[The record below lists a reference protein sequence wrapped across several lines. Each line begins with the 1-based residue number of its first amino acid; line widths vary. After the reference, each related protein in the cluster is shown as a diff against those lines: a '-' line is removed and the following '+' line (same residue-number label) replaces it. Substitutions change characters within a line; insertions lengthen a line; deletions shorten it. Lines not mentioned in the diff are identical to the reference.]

1 MSSISRLIATLVGL
15 TAVVCGQ
22 DVFVVTRPV
31 NLVPML
37 GPQGQRKGKA
47 GVVYLGFQRRLS
59 TGAIEMVLKAD
70 VPAKGTQLDLH
81 LGSTS
86 SVLSIPCGSGSEC
99 YSTFLPYALHKAL
112 VMDLL
117 EGRAEAVLRA
127 GAKSFWYRSALDDS
141 IVSTSSGERL
151 ITRPLEG
158 GGEISGRLRYSY
170 VSSFCDD
177 TVTAAWSGGKRWAL
191 QELTLTAGG
200 EECTYRQRPG
210 GQFALVP
217 KNDRASSNDR
227 LSHAHGQF
235 QSIVLKRRKRRVL
248 IDLKEGYGNV
258 IP

>member
-1 MSSISRLIATLVGL
+1 MSSIFRLIITLAGL
-15 TAVVCGQ
+15 TAVACGQ

-37 GPQGQRKGKA
+37 GPQGQPKGEP
-47 GVVYLGFQRRLS
+47 GVVYLGFQRDHS
-59 TGAIEMVLKAD
+59 GVIEMVLRAA

-86 SVLSIPCGSGSEC
+86 SVLSIPCGSGLKC
-99 YSTFLPYALHKAL
+99 YSTFLPYPLHKAL

-127 GAKSFWYRSALDDS
+127 GSKSFWYRSALDDS
-141 IVSTSSGERL
+141 IVSRSSGERS
-151 ITRPLEG
+151 ITRPLEA

-177 TVTAAWSGGKRWAL
+177 TVTAAWSGGRRWAL
-191 QELTLTAGG
+191 QELSLTAGG
-200 EECTYRQRPG
+200 EECTYRLSPG

-227 LSHAHGQF
+227 LSHAHSQL
-235 QSIVLKRRKRRVL
+235 QSIVLKRRKRPVL
-248 IDLKEGYGNV
+248 IDLKEGYGNAV
-258 IP
+258 H